1 MALRKYA
8 TWPYLSCSTALRAF
22 QHASASPTLVSVSL
36 AYCERALG
44 APAGTA
50 TMAAS
55 VSARGGAI
63 VGVRVGLTIL
73 LAVSALLFLVA
84 AAAWIVGVFPEQEAV
99 GQTSRDPTIT
109 ASPPSVSPE
118 PKTPSPSPSS
128 S

>member
-55 VSARGGAI
+55 VSARGGAHRECAC
-63 VGVRVGLTIL
+63 RV
-73 LAVSALLFLVA
+73 
-84 AAAWIVGVFPEQEAV
+84 
-99 GQTSRDPTIT
+99 DD
-109 ASPPSVSPE
+109 
-118 PKTPSPSPSS
+118 SPSS
-128 S
+128 IGAPLSRGSGLARRCVSRAGGGRADV

>member
-73 LAVSALLFLVA
+73 VAVSALTFLVA
-84 AAAWIVGVFPEQEAV
+84 AAAWLIGVFPPGEAV
-99 GQTSRDPTIT
+99 GATAGEPT
-109 ASPPSVSPE
+109 A
-118 PKTPSPSPSS
+118 TP
-128 S
+128 